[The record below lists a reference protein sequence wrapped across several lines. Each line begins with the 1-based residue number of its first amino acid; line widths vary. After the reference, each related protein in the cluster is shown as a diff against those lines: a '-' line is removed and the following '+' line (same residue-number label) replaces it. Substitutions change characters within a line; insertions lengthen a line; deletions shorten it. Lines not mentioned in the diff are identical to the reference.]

1 MIVLPA
7 GYTATT
13 LADADIDDVVRMVRA
28 CELHDSGEPMYERAD
43 LVGDLVEADR
53 EHDAVVVRGPGGV
66 LVAWGLVL
74 RVRTRWADVHPEHR
88 GRGLGRALVD
98 WSVHR
103 ARQLG
108 ADRIGQT
115 VEDGRTDAVELL
127 RSAGAVAVRT
137 AWILRLD
144 HEVPPPPPVAPPL
157 GILLRASTPE
167 DEVEA
172 LEMME
177 LAFSQWPDRVASTL
191 LAWQAMVTHRQGFTA
206 DQLQLAVTSQGR
218 IVGAAF
224 LIDDG
229 QELWVD
235 KLATHP
241 DLRGLGIGSALLRQ
255 SFALSQ
261 ARGRRATCLSTDS
274 NTGALPFYER
284 LGMQVTRS
292 FTHWA
297 IPLGGDGSTP

>member
-1 MIVLPA
+1 MIDLPA
-7 GYTATT
+7 GYTATP
-13 LADADIDDVVRMVRA
+13 LADGDIDDVVRLVRA

-43 LVGDLVEADR
+43 LVGDLVGADR
-53 EHDAVVVRGPGGV
+53 DRDALVVRGPGGD
-66 LVAWGLVL
+66 LAAWGLVL
-74 RVRTRWADVHPEHR
+74 RRRTRWADVHPDHR

-115 VEDGRTDAVELL
+115 VEDSRTDAVELF
-127 RSAGAVAVRT
+127 RSTGAVAVRT

-144 HEVPPPPPVAPPL
+144 HEVPAPPPADPPP

-191 LAWQAMVTHRQGFTA
+191 SAWQAMVTHRQGFTA
-206 DQLQLAVTSQGR
+206 DQLQLAVTGR
-218 IVGAAF
+218 GRVVGAAF

-241 DLRGLGIGSALLRQ
+241 DLRGRGIGGALLRHAFVQ
-255 SFALSQ
+255 AH

-284 LGMQVTRS
+284 LGMRVSRS

-297 IPLGGDGSTP
+297 ILLGGAGSTP